1 MQLSAPFFISSRLAP
16 ALNVGG
22 AVISYDRGQFIID
35 LPDGSE
41 HAVRDLH
48 PPRCTVRGIN
58 DTPESML
65 QCQFGALL
73 SFLGACAES
82 RAYATRTGR
91 TGENADLFPDNVGEW
106 AESCLDEISMLAYEI
121 EETRGPIGAGN

>member
-1 MQLSAPFFISSRLAP
+1 MQLTSPFSISSRLAP

-22 AVISYDRGQFIID
+22 AVISYDAGQFIID

-41 HAVRDLH
+41 HVVTGMR
-48 PPRCTVRGIN
+48 PPAGRVRGIN
-58 DTPESML
+58 DTPCSLL
-65 QCQFGALL
+65 QSQFGALL

-91 TGENADLFPDNVGEW
+91 TGENADLFPGNVGEW
-106 AESCLDEISMLAYEI
+106 AETCSDEITMLGMEI
-121 EETRGPIGAGN
+121 EETRGLIGA